1 MRKLDRP
8 VRRKEAKPFETL
20 MRSLFKKK
28 YKKDL
33 NVPEVTLELYYA
45 ENAKEMPE
53 NARKCQKISKKLHKN
68 AKNARKGHKNDR
80 KILTKFHL

>member
-1 MRKLDRP
+1 MIVCRLRKLDRP
-8 VRRKEAKPFETL
+8 LRRKEAKPFETL

-45 ENAKEMPE
+45 ENAKDF
-53 NARKCQKISKKLHKN
+53 R
-68 AKNARKGHKNDR
+68 
-80 KILTKFHL
+80 